1 MKFNISYEEI
11 KHYSRNYSENDYQ
24 SILNPDEK
32 KIGFWT
38 KIKEFYKLAGKEV
51 IYKALLL
58 YYAVKSKSNKGLYA
72 LIFGAL
78 GYFIRSVDFIPDVIP
93 VVGFTDDL
101 IVLNMVLDLVYICDE
116 IKKQALEKLWDW
128 FDLTEEEEKMLD

>member
-11 KHYSRNYSENDYQ
+11 KHYRRNYSEYDSK

-38 KIKEFYKLAGKEV
+38 KIRESYKLAGKEV

-58 YYAVKSKSNKGLYA
+58 YYAAKSKSNKGLYA

-78 GYFIRSVDFIPDVIP
+78 GYFIFQVDLVPDIIP

-101 IVLNMVLDLVYICDE
+101 IVLNMVLNLVYICDE
-116 IKKQALEKLWDW
+116 MKKKALGKLW
-128 FDLTEEEEKMLD
+128 FLIF